1 MRALILT
8 AAVVAVLAA
17 CKPAPGDTAAPA
29 AAPASTAAPANASE
43 SAAPAP
49 ASETAAPAQASPAVP
64 APATNDEGRAQVNQ
78 SIEEVLGDPAVFEP
92 AILAFQQAVA
102 AHDAEAVARMAAY
115 PFSAT
120 IDGKP
125 RKIQDA
131 SAFAAAYDQIVTP
144 AIAKI
149 VTGQKYAELFVNG
162 KGVMFGNGEVWLN
175 GICQDKAC
183 KQMDVRVIAVQA
195 TEAAAAH

>member
-17 CKPAPGDTAAPA
+17 CKPAPSQTATPE
-29 AAPASTAAPANASE
+29 AAPASTT
-43 SAAPAP
+43 AP
-49 ASETAAPAQASPAVP
+49 ASAQAPAAPSADTVAPADASPAP
-64 APATNDEGRAQVNQ
+64 TAPAASDEGRAQVNQ

-102 AHDAEAVARMAAY
+102 AHDADAVARMAAY

-131 SAFAAAYDQIVTP
+131 AAFVAAYDRIVTP

-175 GICQDKAC
+175 GICQDNAC
-183 KQMDVRVIAVQA
+183 KKMDVRVIAVQA

>member
-17 CKPAPGDTAAPA
+17 CKPAPGDTVAPA
-29 AAPASTAAPANASE
+29 AAPASTTAPVNASE

-49 ASETAAPAQASPAVP
+49 ATEAAAPLAATDAPA
-64 APATNDEGRAQVNQ
+64 ATNDEGRAQVNQ

-131 SAFAAAYDQIVTP
+131 SAFVAAYDQIVTP